1 MQQSEVISM
10 ITTLLDRLG
19 VSYDS
24 VVFDDSPPHALFSIS
39 SPESALLIGIQGAN
53 LDALNH
59 LIRRFVEQRFGEE
72 DARLVSVDVNGFRK
86 RKIEDIQN
94 KARMVAE
101 RVRLFKSNVELS
113 PMSAYERMIIHAL
126 FAEDPDVMTV
136 SEGEGKFRRIIIK
149 PRLGEMSAS

>member
-10 ITTLLDRLG
+10 ITALLDRLG
-19 VSYDS
+19 VPYDS
-24 VVFDDSPPHALFSIS
+24 VVFDDSLPHALYVVS
-39 SPESALLIGIQGAN
+39 SPESALLIGPQGAH

-59 LIRRFVEQRFGEE
+59 LIRRHIEQRFSES
-72 DARLVSVDVNGFRK
+72 DARTVSIDVNGFRK
-86 RKIEDIQN
+86 RKIEEIQN

-149 PRLGEMSAS
+149 SRTTGL